1 MACTPQAT
9 QHLLSVF
16 WQLSKYAVR
25 CHASIESANLHAA
38 AAICCGAMDG
48 MRCANDVSA

>member
-1 MACTPQAT
+1 V
-9 QHLLSVF
+9 SV
-16 WQLSKYAVR
+16 
-25 CHASIESANLHAA
+25 ESANLHAA